1 MEKRQLRRIF
11 PILGG
16 LLALLVFGAILYN
29 QLASESQTSSSEV
42 FSQRSSLGEH
52 AKAEEYELEGGGA
65 VHQVTDVGSHR
76 DSDTDIAADR
86 TKADLIPFELN
97 YSTKDAFDRF
107 VFTRSSE
114 VPQAVKLAY
123 TTHAHEVFTLS
134 TQGDAID
141 LFARYVDYKVALSLV
156 ELDVDLAS
164 HSLQDVSFKLDER
177 EEIRRTYFNNT
188 EYHYLFSQEAQVDEA
203 ALARLSVAQENTLS
217 RDERKA
223 LIVESIKAGNSVER
237 KAFQP
242 TLNMHRINEIKN
254 NHSTINDRYNAV
266 AAEFGSEVAERFS
279 KTWAQQAQW
288 QNRIAEYKTFRDNLA
303 QQSLDSNAIE
313 KALQEYQSA
322 HFTDNEIKR
331 LKVLTAL

>member
-1 MEKRQLRRIF
+1 VEKRQLRRVF

-29 QLASESQTSSSEV
+29 QLASESQTSNSEI
-42 FSQRSSLGEH
+42 FSQRSSSGAQ

-76 DSDTDIAADR
+76 DSDTDIAAD
-86 TKADLIPFELN
+86 LIPFELN

-107 VFTRSSE
+107 VFARTSE

-223 LIVESIKAGNSVER
+223 LIVESIKVGNSAER
-237 KAFQP
+237 EAFQP

-288 QNRIAEYKTFRDNLA
+288 QNRIAEYKTFRDNLV

>member
-1 MEKRQLRRIF
+1 MEKRQLRRVF

-29 QLASESQTSSSEV
+29 QLASESQTSSSEI
-42 FSQRSSLGEH
+42 FSQRSSLGEQ
-52 AKAEEYELEGGGA
+52 AKAEEYELEGGGP

-76 DSDTDIAADR
+76 DSDTDIA
-86 TKADLIPFELN
+86 ADLIPFELN

-107 VFTRSSE
+107 VFARTSE

-223 LIVESIKAGNSVER
+223 LIVESIKAGNSAER
-237 KAFQP
+237 EAFQP

-288 QNRIAEYKTFRDNLA
+288 QNRIAEYKTFRDNLV

>member
-1 MEKRQLRRIF
+1 VEKRQLRRVS

-16 LLALLVFGAILYN
+16 LLALLVFGTILYN

-42 FSQRSSLGEH
+42 FSQRSSLGEQ
-52 AKAEEYELEGGGA
+52 AKAGEYELEGGGA

-76 DSDTDIAADR
+76 DSDTDIAAD
-86 TKADLIPFELN
+86 LIPFELN

-107 VFTRSSE
+107 VFARTSE

-217 RDERKA
+217 RDERKS
-223 LIVESIKAGNSVER
+223 LIVESIKAGNSAER
-237 KAFQP
+237 EAFQP

>member
-1 MEKRQLRRIF
+1 MEKRQLRRVF

-29 QLASESQTSSSEV
+29 QLASESQTSNSEI
-42 FSQRSSLGEH
+42 FSQRSSLGEQ
-52 AKAEEYELEGGGA
+52 AKAGEYELEGGGA

-76 DSDTDIAADR
+76 DSDTDIAAD
-86 TKADLIPFELN
+86 LIPFELN

-107 VFTRSSE
+107 VFARTSE

-223 LIVESIKAGNSVER
+223 LIVESIKAGNSAER
-237 KAFQP
+237 EAFQP

-288 QNRIAEYKTFRDNLA
+288 QNRIAEYKTFRDNLV

-331 LKVLTAL
+331 LKVLIAL

>member
-1 MEKRQLRRIF
+1 MEKRQLCRVF

-42 FSQRSSLGEH
+42 FSQRSSLGAQ
-52 AKAEEYELEGGGA
+52 AKAEEYELEGRGP
-65 VHQVTDVGSHR
+65 VHQATDVGSHR
-76 DSDTDIAADR
+76 DSDTDIA
-86 TKADLIPFELN
+86 ADLIPFELN

-107 VFTRSSE
+107 VFARTSE

-123 TTHAHEVFTLS
+123 TTHAHDVFTLS

-223 LIVESIKAGNSVER
+223 LIVESIKAGNSAER
-237 KAFQP
+237 EAFQP

-331 LKVLTAL
+331 LKVLIAL

>member
-1 MEKRQLRRIF
+1 MEKRQLRRVF

-42 FSQRSSLGEH
+42 FSQRSSLGAQ
-52 AKAEEYELEGGGA
+52 AKAEEYELEGRGP
-65 VHQVTDVGSHR
+65 VHQATDVGSHR
-76 DSDTDIAADR
+76 DSDTDIA
-86 TKADLIPFELN
+86 ADLIPFELN

-107 VFTRSSE
+107 VFARTSE

-123 TTHAHEVFTLS
+123 TTHAHDVFTLS

-223 LIVESIKAGNSVER
+223 LIVESIKAGNSAER
-237 KAFQP
+237 EAFQP

>member
-1 MEKRQLRRIF
+1 M
-11 PILGG
+11 
-16 LLALLVFGAILYN
+16 
-29 QLASESQTSSSEV
+29 
-42 FSQRSSLGEH
+42 
-52 AKAEEYELEGGGA
+52 
-65 VHQVTDVGSHR
+65 
-76 DSDTDIAADR
+76 
-86 TKADLIPFELN
+86 
-97 YSTKDAFDRF
+97 
-107 VFTRSSE
+107 
-114 VPQAVKLAY
+114 
-123 TTHAHEVFTLS
+123 
-134 TQGDAID
+134 
-141 LFARYVDYKVALSLV
+141 ALSLV

-223 LIVESIKAGNSVER
+223 LIVESIKVGNSAER
-237 KAFQP
+237 EAFQP

-288 QNRIAEYKTFRDNLA
+288 QNRIAEYKTFRDNLV

>member
-1 MEKRQLRRIF
+1 MEKRQLRRVF

-29 QLASESQTSSSEV
+29 QLASESQTSNSEI
-42 FSQRSSLGEH
+42 FSQRSSLGEQ
-52 AKAEEYELEGGGA
+52 AKAGEYELEGGGA

-76 DSDTDIAADR
+76 DSDTDIAAD
-86 TKADLIPFELN
+86 LIPFELN

-107 VFTRSSE
+107 VFARTSE

-203 ALARLSVAQENTLS
+203 ALARLSVAKENTLS

-223 LIVESIKAGNSVER
+223 LIVESIKAGNSAER
-237 KAFQP
+237 EAFQP

-254 NHSTINDRYNAV
+254 NHSTINERYNAV

-288 QNRIAEYKTFRDNLA
+288 QNRIAEYKTFRDNLV

>member
-1 MEKRQLRRIF
+1 MANRQLRRVF

-16 LLALLVFGAILYN
+16 LLALLVFGTILYN
-29 QLASESQTSSSEV
+29 QLASVSQTSNSEI
-42 FSQRSSLGEH
+42 FSQRSSSGAQ
-52 AKAEEYELEGGGA
+52 AKAGEYELEGGGA

-76 DSDTDIAADR
+76 DSDTDIAA
-86 TKADLIPFELN
+86 ALIPFELN

-107 VFTRSSE
+107 VFARTSE

-223 LIVESIKAGNSVER
+223 LIVESIKAGNSAER
-237 KAFQP
+237 EAFQP

-288 QNRIAEYKTFRDNLA
+288 QNRIAEYKTFRDNLV

>member
-1 MEKRQLRRIF
+1 MEKRQLRRVF

-29 QLASESQTSSSEV
+29 QLASESQTSNSEI
-42 FSQRSSLGEH
+42 FSQRSSLGEQ
-52 AKAEEYELEGGGA
+52 AKAGQYELEGGGA

-76 DSDTDIAADR
+76 DSDTDIAAD
-86 TKADLIPFELN
+86 LIPFELN

-107 VFTRSSE
+107 VFARTSE

-141 LFARYVDYKVALSLV
+141 LFVRYVDYKVALSLV

-223 LIVESIKAGNSVER
+223 LIVESIKAGNSAER
-237 KAFQP
+237 EAFQP

-288 QNRIAEYKTFRDNLA
+288 QNRIAEYKTFRDNLV

>member
-1 MEKRQLRRIF
+1 MEKRQLRRVF

-29 QLASESQTSSSEV
+29 QLASESQTSNSEI
-42 FSQRSSLGEH
+42 FSQRSSLGEQ
-52 AKAEEYELEGGGA
+52 AKAGEYELEGGGA

-76 DSDTDIAADR
+76 DSDTDIAAD
-86 TKADLIPFELN
+86 LIPFELN

-107 VFTRSSE
+107 VFARTSE

-223 LIVESIKAGNSVER
+223 LIVESIKAGNSAER

-288 QNRIAEYKTFRDNLA
+288 QNRIAEYKTFRDNLD

>member
-1 MEKRQLRRIF
+1 MEKRQLRRVF

-29 QLASESQTSSSEV
+29 QLASESQTSNSEI
-42 FSQRSSLGEH
+42 FSQRSSLGEQ
-52 AKAEEYELEGGGA
+52 AKAGEYELEGGGA

-76 DSDTDIAADR
+76 DSDTDIAAD
-86 TKADLIPFELN
+86 LIPFELN

-107 VFTRSSE
+107 VFARTSE

-123 TTHAHEVFTLS
+123 TTHAYEVFTLS

-223 LIVESIKAGNSVER
+223 LIVESIKAGNSAER
-237 KAFQP
+237 EAFQP

-288 QNRIAEYKTFRDNLA
+288 QNRIAEYKTFRDNLV

>member
-1 MEKRQLRRIF
+1 MEKRQLRRVF

-42 FSQRSSLGEH
+42 FSQRSSLGEQ
-52 AKAEEYELEGGGA
+52 AKAGEYELEGGGA

-76 DSDTDIAADR
+76 DSDTDIAAD
-86 TKADLIPFELN
+86 LIPFELN

-107 VFTRSSE
+107 VFARTSE

-223 LIVESIKAGNSVER
+223 LIVESIKAGNSAER
-237 KAFQP
+237 EAFQP

>member
-1 MEKRQLRRIF
+1 MEKRQLRRVF

-29 QLASESQTSSSEV
+29 QLASESQTSNSEI
-42 FSQRSSLGEH
+42 FSQRSSLGEQ
-52 AKAEEYELEGGGA
+52 AKAGEYELEGGGA

-76 DSDTDIAADR
+76 DSDTDIAAD
-86 TKADLIPFELN
+86 LIPFELN

-107 VFTRSSE
+107 VFARTSE

-123 TTHAHEVFTLS
+123 TTHAYEVFTLS

-223 LIVESIKAGNSVER
+223 LIVESIKVGNSAER
-237 KAFQP
+237 EAFQP

>member
-1 MEKRQLRRIF
+1 MEKRQLRRVF

-29 QLASESQTSSSEV
+29 QLASESQTSNSEI
-42 FSQRSSLGEH
+42 FSQRSSLGEQ
-52 AKAEEYELEGGGA
+52 AKAGEYELEGGGA

-76 DSDTDIAADR
+76 DSDTDIAAD
-86 TKADLIPFELN
+86 LIPFELN

-107 VFTRSSE
+107 VFARTSE

-223 LIVESIKAGNSVER
+223 LIVGSIKAGNSAER
-237 KAFQP
+237 EVFQP
-242 TLNMHRINEIKN
+242 TLDMHRINEIKN
-254 NHSTINDRYNAV
+254 NHSTLNDRYNAV

>member
-1 MEKRQLRRIF
+1 MEKRQLRRVF

-29 QLASESQTSSSEV
+29 QLASESQTSNSEI
-42 FSQRSSLGEH
+42 FSQRSSLGEQ
-52 AKAEEYELEGGGA
+52 AKAGEYELEGGGA

-76 DSDTDIAADR
+76 DSDTDIAAD
-86 TKADLIPFELN
+86 LIPFELN

-107 VFTRSSE
+107 VFARTSE

-123 TTHAHEVFTLS
+123 TTHAHEVFTPS

-223 LIVESIKAGNSVER
+223 LIVESIKAGNSAER
-237 KAFQP
+237 EAFQP

-288 QNRIAEYKTFRDNLA
+288 QNRIAEYKTFRDNLV

>member
-1 MEKRQLRRIF
+1 MEKRQLCRVF

-42 FSQRSSLGEH
+42 FSQRSSLGAQ
-52 AKAEEYELEGGGA
+52 AKAEEYELEGRGP
-65 VHQVTDVGSHR
+65 VHQATDVGSHR
-76 DSDTDIAADR
+76 DSDTDIA
-86 TKADLIPFELN
+86 ADLIPFELN

-107 VFTRSSE
+107 VFARTSE

-203 ALARLSVAQENTLS
+203 ALARLRVAQENTLS

-223 LIVESIKAGNSVER
+223 LIVESIKAGDSAER
-237 KAFQP
+237 EAFQP

>member
-1 MEKRQLRRIF
+1 MAKRQLHRVF

-29 QLASESQTSSSEV
+29 QLASESQTSNSEV
-42 FSQRSSLGEH
+42 FSQRSSLGEQ

-76 DSDTDIAADR
+76 DSDTDIAAD
-86 TKADLIPFELN
+86 LIPFELN

-107 VFTRSSE
+107 VFARTSE

-223 LIVESIKAGNSVER
+223 LIVESIKAGNSAER
-237 KAFQP
+237 EAFQP

-288 QNRIAEYKTFRDNLA
+288 QNRIAEYKTFRDNLV

>member
-1 MEKRQLRRIF
+1 MEKRQLRRVF

-29 QLASESQTSSSEV
+29 QLASESQTSNSEI
-42 FSQRSSLGEH
+42 FSQRSSLGEQ
-52 AKAEEYELEGGGA
+52 AKAGEYELEGGGA

-76 DSDTDIAADR
+76 DSDTDIAA
-86 TKADLIPFELN
+86 ALIPFELN

-107 VFTRSSE
+107 VFARTSE

-223 LIVESIKAGNSVER
+223 LIVGSIKAGNSAER
-237 KAFQP
+237 EVFQP
-242 TLNMHRINEIKN
+242 TLDMHRINEIKN

-288 QNRIAEYKTFRDNLA
+288 QNRIAEYKTFRDNLV

>member
-1 MEKRQLRRIF
+1 MEKRQLRRVF

-42 FSQRSSLGEH
+42 FSQRSSLGEQ

-76 DSDTDIAADR
+76 DSDTDIAAD
-86 TKADLIPFELN
+86 LIPFELN

-107 VFTRSSE
+107 VFARTSE

-223 LIVESIKAGNSVER
+223 LIVESIKAGNSAER
-237 KAFQP
+237 EAFQP

-279 KTWAQQAQW
+279 KTWAQQTQW
-288 QNRIAEYKTFRDNLA
+288 QNRIAEYKTFRDNLV

>member
-1 MEKRQLRRIF
+1 MANRQLRRVF

-16 LLALLVFGAILYN
+16 LLALLVFGTILYN
-29 QLASESQTSSSEV
+29 QLASESQTSSSEI
-42 FSQRSSLGEH
+42 FSQRSSSGAQ
-52 AKAEEYELEGGGA
+52 AKAEEYELEGRGP
-65 VHQVTDVGSHR
+65 VHQATDVGSHR
-76 DSDTDIAADR
+76 DSDTDIAA
-86 TKADLIPFELN
+86 ALIPFELN

-107 VFTRSSE
+107 VFARTSE

-223 LIVESIKAGNSVER
+223 LIVESIKAGNSAER
-237 KAFQP
+237 EAFQP

-288 QNRIAEYKTFRDNLA
+288 QNRIAEYKTFRDNLV

>member
-1 MEKRQLRRIF
+1 MEKRQLRRVF

-29 QLASESQTSSSEV
+29 QLASESQTSNSEI
-42 FSQRSSLGEH
+42 FSQRSSLGEQ
-52 AKAEEYELEGGGA
+52 AKAGEYELEGGGA

-76 DSDTDIAADR
+76 DSDTDIAAD
-86 TKADLIPFELN
+86 LIPFELN

-107 VFTRSSE
+107 VFARTSE

-123 TTHAHEVFTLS
+123 TTHAYEVFTLS

-288 QNRIAEYKTFRDNLA
+288 QNRIAEYKTFRDNLD

>member
-1 MEKRQLRRIF
+1 MAKRQLHRVF

-42 FSQRSSLGEH
+42 FSHRSSLGEQ
-52 AKAEEYELEGGGA
+52 AKAEEYEFEGRGA
-65 VHQVTDVGSHR
+65 VHQATDVGSHR
-76 DSDTDIAADR
+76 DSDSDIA
-86 TKADLIPFELN
+86 ADLIPFELN

-107 VFTRSSE
+107 VFARTSE

-134 TQGDAID
+134 TQSDAID

-223 LIVESIKAGNSVER
+223 LIVESIKVGNSAER
-237 KAFQP
+237 EAFQP

-303 QQSLDSNAIE
+303 QQSLDSSAIE

>member
-1 MEKRQLRRIF
+1 MEKRQLRRVF

-42 FSQRSSLGEH
+42 FSQRSSLGEQ
-52 AKAEEYELEGGGA
+52 AKAGEYELEGGGA

-76 DSDTDIAADR
+76 DSDTDIAAD
-86 TKADLIPFELN
+86 LIPFELN

-107 VFTRSSE
+107 VFARTSE

-223 LIVESIKAGNSVER
+223 LIVESIKAGNSAER
-237 KAFQP
+237 EAFQP

-288 QNRIAEYKTFRDNLA
+288 QNRIAEYKTFRDNLV

>member
-1 MEKRQLRRIF
+1 MEKRQLRRVF

-29 QLASESQTSSSEV
+29 QLASESQTSNSEI
-42 FSQRSSLGEH
+42 FSQRSSLGEQ
-52 AKAEEYELEGGGA
+52 AKAGEYELEGGGA

-76 DSDTDIAADR
+76 DSDTDIAAD
-86 TKADLIPFELN
+86 LIPFELN

-107 VFTRSSE
+107 VFARTSE

-156 ELDVDLAS
+156 ELNVDLAS

-223 LIVESIKAGNSVER
+223 LIVESIKAGNSAER
-237 KAFQP
+237 EAFQP

>member
-1 MEKRQLRRIF
+1 MANRQLRRVF

-16 LLALLVFGAILYN
+16 LLALLVFGTILYN
-29 QLASESQTSSSEV
+29 QLASESQTSSSEI
-42 FSQRSSLGEH
+42 FSQRSSSGAQ
-52 AKAEEYELEGGGA
+52 AKAGEYELEGGGA

-76 DSDTDIAADR
+76 DSDTDIAAD
-86 TKADLIPFELN
+86 LIPFELN

-107 VFTRSSE
+107 VFARTSE

-141 LFARYVDYKVALSLV
+141 LFVRYVDYKVALSLV

-223 LIVESIKAGNSVER
+223 LIVESIKVGNSAER
-237 KAFQP
+237 EAFQP

-288 QNRIAEYKTFRDNLA
+288 QNRIAEYKTFRDNLV

>member
-1 MEKRQLRRIF
+1 MEKRQLRRVF

-29 QLASESQTSSSEV
+29 QLASESQTSNSEI
-42 FSQRSSLGEH
+42 FSQRSSLGEQ
-52 AKAEEYELEGGGA
+52 AKAEEYELEGRGA

-76 DSDTDIAADR
+76 DSDTDIAAD
-86 TKADLIPFELN
+86 LIPFELN

-107 VFTRSSE
+107 VFARTSE

-223 LIVESIKAGNSVER
+223 LIVESIKAGNSAER
-237 KAFQP
+237 EAFQP

-288 QNRIAEYKTFRDNLA
+288 QNRIAEYKTFRDNLV

>member
-1 MEKRQLRRIF
+1 MEKRQLRRVF

-29 QLASESQTSSSEV
+29 QLASESQTSNSEI
-42 FSQRSSLGEH
+42 FSQRSSLGEQ
-52 AKAEEYELEGGGA
+52 AKAGEYELEGGGA

-76 DSDTDIAADR
+76 DSDTDIAAD
-86 TKADLIPFELN
+86 LIPFELN

-107 VFTRSSE
+107 VFARTSE

-203 ALARLSVAQENTLS
+203 ALARLRVAQENTLS

-223 LIVESIKAGNSVER
+223 LIVESIKAGNSAER
-237 KAFQP
+237 EAFQP

>member
-1 MEKRQLRRIF
+1 VEKRQLRRVF

-29 QLASESQTSSSEV
+29 QLASESQTSNSEI
-42 FSQRSSLGEH
+42 FSQRSSSGAQ
-52 AKAEEYELEGGGA
+52 AKAGEYELEGGGA

-76 DSDTDIAADR
+76 DSDTDIAAD
-86 TKADLIPFELN
+86 LIPFELN

-107 VFTRSSE
+107 VFARTSE

-223 LIVESIKAGNSVER
+223 LIVESIKAGNSAER
-237 KAFQP
+237 EAFQP

>member
-1 MEKRQLRRIF
+1 M
-11 PILGG
+11 
-16 LLALLVFGAILYN
+16 LALLVFGAILYN
-29 QLASESQTSSSEV
+29 QLASESQTSNSEI
-42 FSQRSSLGEH
+42 FSQRSSLGEQ
-52 AKAEEYELEGGGA
+52 AKAGEYELEGGGA

-76 DSDTDIAADR
+76 DSDTDIAAD
-86 TKADLIPFELN
+86 LIPFELN

-107 VFTRSSE
+107 VFARTSK

-203 ALARLSVAQENTLS
+203 ALARLSVAQENILS

-223 LIVESIKAGNSVER
+223 LIVESIKAGNSAER
-237 KAFQP
+237 EAFQP

-288 QNRIAEYKTFRDNLA
+288 QNRIAEYKTFRDNLV

>member
-1 MEKRQLRRIF
+1 VANRQLRRVF

-16 LLALLVFGAILYN
+16 LLALLVFGTILYN
-29 QLASESQTSSSEV
+29 QLASESQTSSSEI
-42 FSQRSSLGEH
+42 FSQRSSSGAQ
-52 AKAEEYELEGGGA
+52 AKAGEYELEGGGA

-76 DSDTDIAADR
+76 DSDTDIAAD
-86 TKADLIPFELN
+86 LIPFELN

-107 VFTRSSE
+107 VFARTSE

-123 TTHAHEVFTLS
+123 TTHAYEVFTLS

-223 LIVESIKAGNSVER
+223 LIVESIKAGNSAER
-237 KAFQP
+237 EAFQP